1 MQIIN
6 ATPHNLNVYSKDN
19 KLITFEKS
27 EYIARVSQIK
37 IRDYTIDNFI
47 VNKYVFD
54 EIIGLP
60 EEKEGTIYI
69 VSNMVSE
76 ANKRAQKPRR
86 DLISPDTTPH
96 GVIRDI
102 AHNIIG
108 VNGFME

>member
-1 MQIIN
+1 MKIIN
-6 ATPHNLNVYSKDN
+6 ATPHKLNVYNKDN

-27 EYIARVSQIK
+27 EYLARVSQIT
-37 IRDYTIDNFI
+37 IRHYIIDNFI

-54 EIIGLP
+54 EIVGLP

-86 DLISPDTTPH
+86 DLICPDTTPH

-102 AHNIIG
+102 ENNIIG
-108 VNGFME
+108 VNGFMD